1 MSEDSDFRLAQY
13 RAFSE
18 ARLHFSRLYFQTV
31 AFILLAGLL
40 AVVGLGDKVEPWRS
54 WMMVAGGLALIQA
67 GFISW
72 RLRSTE
78 VRYETLLRQLERD
91 GDATTPA
98 SGRFGAKSLVTASL
112 VLAGL
117 ILAMAGG
124 SGLA

>member
-31 AFILLAGLL
+31 AFILLAALL
-40 AVVGLGDKVEPWRS
+40 AVVGLGDTAKPWRS
-54 WMMVAGGLALIQA
+54 WMMVAGGLALIQT

-78 VRYETLLRQLERD
+78 MRYEALLRQLEQD
-91 GDATTPA
+91 CDATTPA

-117 ILAMAGG
+117 ILAAAGV
-124 SGLA
+124 SSLA